1 MKMSIS
7 HIEPVSFWNL
17 RRNCFCK
24 DIWTELKSGL
34 WTDYDISA
42 GIENDVLTPDNIHL
56 QAPVFPA
63 FQQITPGTRW
73 NCLQNKLVLDLYSP
87 RYKECTL
94 NQFIDTAAEFIENLN
109 AKRIG
114 IHLSGGLDSSIII
127 CILKELGIPFVPIG
141 LQSDTFEFRTERY
154 IQNLLIDYGIEGE
167 LISLQD
173 YPFYSDLSEIP
184 PHQIPMASI
193 KSNKST
199 RALAEAF
206 RQHGC
211 DVVLS
216 GQGGDTLFV
225 NEISGLSN
233 VYYNIGYEFENPYD
247 QEMYYGPADIRL
259 ISFFSSTAIIDEL
272 STAALG
278 RREDPQKLW
287 ARKWFSNILPDAL
300 SKYHYCAD
308 FFAFSL
314 GCLENAKNEIK
325 VLFEEAY
332 DRSHNRLF
340 STKNTRNFLSQ
351 DIFSFEHKEYIRF
364 CSLISAAVWYH
375 SLFTIL

>member
-1 MKMSIS
+1 
-7 HIEPVSFWNL
+7 
-17 RRNCFCK
+17 
-24 DIWTELKSGL
+24 
-34 WTDYDISA
+34 
-42 GIENDVLTPDNIHL
+42 
-56 QAPVFPA
+56 
-63 FQQITPGTRW
+63 
-73 NCLQNKLVLDLYSP
+73 
-87 RYKECTL
+87 
-94 NQFIDTAAEFIENLN
+94 
-109 AKRIG
+109 
-114 IHLSGGLDSSIII
+114 
-127 CILKELGIPFVPIG
+127 
-141 LQSDTFEFRTERY
+141 
-154 IQNLLIDYGIEGE
+154 
-167 LISLQD
+167 
-173 YPFYSDLSEIP
+173 
-184 PHQIPMASI
+184 MASI